1 MLVQFFFTLRKYRL
15 PVSLR
20 ELLDLINALKKGV
33 IFADVDAFYHLAR
46 TIMVKDETHFDRF
59 DKAFSDYFSGI
70 ADLDLLESLKQQHN
84 LPEDWL
90 RKEFEKNLSD
100 EEKAQLKA
108 MGGLDELMKT
118 LKERLEEQQK
128 RHAGGNKWV
137 GTGGTSPFGAYGYN
151 PEGVRIGQDGN
162 RNRQAVK
169 VWDKREYRNLDS
181 DREIGSRTI
190 KLALKKLRKFARTG
204 ASDTLDLNE
213 TIRATAKQGGMLD
226 VKMAP
231 ERHNAV
237 KVLMLFDIGGSMDDY
252 IHTCEELFSAAHGE
266 FKHLEFYYFH
276 NCLYENVWQ
285 DNERRHSNV
294 IDTMTLINKFTSDYK
309 VIFVGDATM
318 GPYEIA
324 YPGGSVEHYNEEP
337 GSVWL
342 QRVTNHFDKVAWLN
356 PQPVEHW
363 PYYQSIGFIKELMNN
378 RMYALSLDGI
388 SRAIKELSWYCY

>member
-1 MLVQFFFTLRKYRL
+1 MREYRL

-70 ADLDLLESLKQQHN
+70 ADLDLLESLKQQHK
-84 LPEDWL
+84 LPKDWL
-90 RKEFEKNLSD
+90 RKEFEKHLSD

-108 MGGLDELMKT
+108 MGGLDELMKA

-151 PEGVRIGQDGN
+151 PEGVRIGQTGN

-169 VWDKREYRNLDS
+169 VWDKREYRNLDT

-252 IHTCEELFSAAHGE
+252 IHTCEELFSAANGE

-276 NCLYENVWQ
+276 NCLYEHVWQ
-285 DNERRHSNV
+285 DNARRHSNV

-337 GSVWL
+337 GSAWL
-342 QRVTNHFDKVAWLN
+342 ARITNHFDKVAWLN

-363 PYYQSIGFIKELMNN
+363 PYYQSIDFIKQLMDN
-378 RMYALSLDGI
+378 RMYPLSLDGI
-388 SRAIKELSWYCY
+388 SNAIKELS

>member
-1 MLVQFFFTLRKYRL
+1 MLVQFFFKLRKYRL

-90 RKEFEKNLSD
+90 RKEFEKHLSD

-181 DREIGSRTI
+181 DLEIGSRTI

-276 NCLYENVWQ
+276 NCLYEHVWQ
-285 DNERRHSNV
+285 DNARRHSNV

-337 GSVWL
+337 GSAWL
-342 QRVTNHFDKVAWLN
+342 QRITNHFDKVAWLN

-363 PYYQSIGFIKELMNN
+363 PYYQSIDFIKQLMNN

-388 SRAIKELSWYCY
+388 SRAIKELS

>member
-1 MLVQFFFTLRKYRL
+1 MLIAFFFKLREYRL

-90 RKEFEKNLSD
+90 RKEFEKHLSD

-169 VWDKREYRNLDS
+169 VWDKREYKNLDT

-204 ASDTLDLNE
+204 ASNTLDLNE

-252 IHTCEELFSAAHGE
+252 IHTCEELFSAAQSE

-276 NCLYENVWQ
+276 NCLYEHVWQ
-285 DNERRHSNV
+285 DNARRHSNV
-294 IDTMTLINKFTSDYK
+294 IDTMTLVNKFTSDYK

-337 GSVWL
+337 GSAWL
-342 QRVTNHFDKVAWLN
+342 SRITNHFDKVAWLN

-388 SRAIKELSWYCY
+388 SRAIKELS

>member
-1 MLVQFFFTLRKYRL
+1 MLIQFFFTLRKYRL

-276 NCLYENVWQ
+276 NCLYEHVWQ
-285 DNERRHSNV
+285 DNQRRHSNV

-342 QRVTNHFDKVAWLN
+342 QRITNHFDKVAWLN

-388 SRAIKELSWYCY
+388 SRAIKELS

>member
-1 MLVQFFFTLRKYRL
+1 MLIAFFFKLREYRL

-59 DKAFSDYFSGI
+59 DKAFSDYFTGI

-285 DNERRHSNV
+285 DNQRRHSNV
-294 IDTMTLINKFTSDYK
+294 IDTVTLINKFTSDYK

-388 SRAIKELSWYCY
+388 SRAIKELS

>member
-1 MLVQFFFTLRKYRL
+1 MLIAFFFKLREYRL

-169 VWDKREYRNLDS
+169 VWDKREYKNLDT
-181 DREIGSRTI
+181 DREISSRTV

-276 NCLYENVWQ
+276 NCLYEHVWQ
-285 DNERRHSNV
+285 DNARRHSNV

-342 QRVTNHFDKVAWLN
+342 SRVTNHFDKVAWLN

-388 SRAIKELSWYCY
+388 SRAIKELS

>member
-276 NCLYENVWQ
+276 NCLYEHVWQ
-285 DNERRHSNV
+285 DNQRRHSNV

-388 SRAIKELSWYCY
+388 SRAIKELS

>member
-181 DREIGSRTI
+181 DREISSRTI

-388 SRAIKELSWYCY
+388 SRAIKELS

>member
-1 MLVQFFFTLRKYRL
+1 MLIAFFFKLREYRL

-100 EEKAQLKA
+100 KEKAQLKA

-169 VWDKREYRNLDS
+169 VWDKREYKNLDT
-181 DREIGSRTI
+181 DREISSRTV

-276 NCLYENVWQ
+276 NCLYEHVWQ
-285 DNERRHSNV
+285 DNQRRHSNV

-324 YPGGSVEHYNEEP
+324 YPGGSVEHWNEEP
-337 GSVWL
+337 GRAWL
-342 QRVTNHFDKVAWLN
+342 NRITNHFDKVAWLN

-388 SRAIKELSWYCY
+388 SRAIKELS

>member
-33 IFADVDAFYHLAR
+33 IFADVDGFYHLAR

-70 ADLDLLESLKQQHN
+70 ADLDLLKSLKQQHN
-84 LPEDWL
+84 LPKDWL
-90 RKEFEKNLSD
+90 RKEFEKHLSD

-151 PEGVRIGQDGN
+151 PEGVCIGQDGN

-252 IHTCEELFSAAHGE
+252 IHTCEELFSAAHSE

-276 NCLYENVWQ
+276 NCLYEHVWQ
-285 DNERRHSNV
+285 DNARRHSNI

-337 GSVWL
+337 GSAWL
-342 QRVTNHFDKVAWLN
+342 QRITNHFDKVAWLN

-363 PYYQSIGFIKELMNN
+363 PYYQSIDFIKQLMDN
-378 RMYALSLDGI
+378 RMYPLSLDGI
-388 SRAIKELSWYCY
+388 SRAIKELS

>member
-1 MLVQFFFTLRKYRL
+1 MLIAFFFKLREYRL

-33 IFADVDAFYHLAR
+33 IFADVDAFYYLAR

-169 VWDKREYRNLDS
+169 VWDKRKYRNLDS

-213 TIRATAKQGGMLD
+213 TIRATAKQGGILD

-276 NCLYENVWQ
+276 NCLYEHVWQ
-285 DNERRHSNV
+285 DNQRRHSNV

-337 GSVWL
+337 GSAWL
-342 QRVTNHFDKVAWLN
+342 QRMTNHFDKVAWLN

-388 SRAIKELSWYCY
+388 SRAIKELS

>member
-90 RKEFEKNLSD
+90 RKEFEKHLSD

-276 NCLYENVWQ
+276 NCLYEHVWQ
-285 DNERRHSNV
+285 DNARRHSNV

-324 YPGGSVEHYNEEP
+324 YAGGSVEHYNEEP
-337 GSVWL
+337 GSAWL
-342 QRVTNHFDKVAWLN
+342 QRITNHFDKVAWLN

-363 PYYQSIGFIKELMNN
+363 PYYQSIGFIKELMDN
-378 RMYALSLDGI
+378 RMYPLSLDGI
-388 SRAIKELSWYCY
+388 SKAIKELS

>member
-100 EEKAQLKA
+100 EEKAQLKT

-276 NCLYENVWQ
+276 NCLYEHVWQ
-285 DNERRHSNV
+285 DNQRRHSNV

-388 SRAIKELSWYCY
+388 SRAIKELS

>member
-33 IFADVDAFYHLAR
+33 IFADVDGFYHLAR

-84 LPEDWL
+84 LPKDWL
-90 RKEFEKNLSD
+90 RKEFEKHLSD

-118 LKERLEEQQK
+118 LKERLQEQQK

-151 PEGVRIGQDGN
+151 PEGVRIGQEGN

-252 IHTCEELFSAAHGE
+252 IHTCEELFSAAYSE

-276 NCLYENVWQ
+276 NCLYEHVWQ
-285 DNERRHSNV
+285 DNARRHSNI

-337 GSVWL
+337 GSAWL
-342 QRVTNHFDKVAWLN
+342 QRITNHFDKVAWLN

-363 PYYQSIGFIKELMNN
+363 PYYQSIDFIKQLMDN
-378 RMYALSLDGI
+378 RMYPLSLDGI
-388 SRAIKELSWYCY
+388 SRAIKELS

>member
-169 VWDKREYRNLDS
+169 VWDKREYKNLDT
-181 DREIGSRTI
+181 DREISSRTV

-285 DNERRHSNV
+285 DNQRRHSNV

-363 PYYQSIGFIKELMNN
+363 PYSQSIGFIKELMNN

-388 SRAIKELSWYCY
+388 SRAIKELS

>member
-20 ELLDLINALKKGV
+20 ELLDLINALKQGV

-90 RKEFEKNLSD
+90 RKEFEKHLSD

-118 LKERLEEQQK
+118 LKERLQEQQK

-169 VWDKREYRNLDS
+169 VWDKREYRNLDT

-276 NCLYENVWQ
+276 NCLYEHVWQ
-285 DNERRHSNV
+285 DNARRHSNV
-294 IDTMTLINKFTSDYK
+294 VDTMTLINKFTSDYK

-337 GSVWL
+337 GSAWL
-342 QRVTNHFDKVAWLN
+342 QRITNHFDKVAWLN

-388 SRAIKELSWYCY
+388 SRAIKELS

>member
-1 MLVQFFFTLRKYRL
+1 MLIAFFFKLREYRL

-33 IFADVDAFYHLAR
+33 IFADIDAFYHLAR

-169 VWDKREYRNLDS
+169 VWDKREYKNLDT

-252 IHTCEELFSAAHGE
+252 IHTCEELFSAAQGE

-324 YPGGSVEHYNEEP
+324 YAGGSVEHYNEEP
-337 GSVWL
+337 GSAWL

-388 SRAIKELSWYCY
+388 SRAIKELS

>member
-1 MLVQFFFTLRKYRL
+1 MLVQFFFKLREYRL

-90 RKEFEKNLSD
+90 RKEFEKHLSD

-169 VWDKREYRNLDS
+169 VWDKREYKNLDT

-213 TIRATAKQGGMLD
+213 TIRATAKRGGMLD

-276 NCLYENVWQ
+276 NCLYEHVWQ
-285 DNERRHSNV
+285 DNARRHSNV
-294 IDTMTLINKFTSDYK
+294 VDTMTLINKFTSDYK

-337 GSVWL
+337 GSAWL
-342 QRVTNHFDKVAWLN
+342 QRITNHFDKVAWLN

-363 PYYQSIGFIKELMNN
+363 PYYQSIDFIKQLMNN
-378 RMYALSLDGI
+378 RMYPLSLDGI
-388 SRAIKELSWYCY
+388 SRAIKELS

>member
-90 RKEFEKNLSD
+90 RKEFEKHLSD

-276 NCLYENVWQ
+276 NCLYEHVWQ
-285 DNERRHSNV
+285 DNARRHSNV

-337 GSVWL
+337 GSAWL
-342 QRVTNHFDKVAWLN
+342 QRITNHFDKVAWLN

-388 SRAIKELSWYCY
+388 SKAIKELS

>member
-1 MLVQFFFTLRKYRL
+1 MLIAFFFKLREYRL

-90 RKEFEKNLSD
+90 RKEFEKHLSD

-151 PEGVRIGQDGN
+151 PEGVRIGQEGN

-252 IHTCEELFSAAHGE
+252 IHTCEELFSAANSE

-276 NCLYENVWQ
+276 NCLYEHVWQ
-285 DNERRHSNV
+285 DNARRHSNV

-337 GSVWL
+337 GSAWL
-342 QRVTNHFDKVAWLN
+342 ARITNHFDKVAWLN

-363 PYYQSIGFIKELMNN
+363 PYYQSIGFIKELMDN
-378 RMYALSLDGI
+378 RMYPLSLDGI
-388 SRAIKELSWYCY
+388 SSAIKELS

>member
-59 DKAFSDYFSGI
+59 DKAFSGYFSGI

-276 NCLYENVWQ
+276 NCLYEHVWQ

-388 SRAIKELSWYCY
+388 SRAIKELS

>member
-1 MLVQFFFTLRKYRL
+1 MLIQFFFTLRKYRL

-276 NCLYENVWQ
+276 NCLYEHVWQ
-285 DNERRHSNV
+285 DNQRRHSNV

-388 SRAIKELSWYCY
+388 SRAIKELS

>member
-169 VWDKREYRNLDS
+169 VWDKREYKNLDT
-181 DREIGSRTI
+181 DREISSRTV

-388 SRAIKELSWYCY
+388 SRAIKELS